1 MRFATRLFSL
11 LCIAFPVLA
20 AQPQLPAWFPVQG
33 LFTIN
38 PDQLTAEDFGEDS
51 FTLAGGK
58 AVDVKG
64 HHWAT
69 SLYPVPAD
77 GPWNGQEAWS
87 KLKPA
92 LEKQGFKV
100 VYLET
105 QDGSVRATF
114 ARGAEQPTYVGV
126 ALTADDGYSNS
137 VAIVEPA
144 ASARQLT
151 LVPPAA
157 APEKFGDKDGFP
169 YLAPLAGAQLLNTRT
184 DDGPLDVT
192 TSADPEPHLVG
203 SGTVAKMYEGP
214 SGLSDLDFTRTY
226 TSALTAAGW
235 SVSPSQGGEVLAHY
249 ARNGRDV
256 WTRIY
261 RESAERWNIVVADVG
276 TGLRA
281 ALEHECRVPLYG
293 VTFDFNKATL
303 RSDAESTLQQLLTAL
318 QASSLN
324 VEIGGHTDNV
334 GKPDYN
340 LQLSQA
346 RADAVKTWLA
356 AHGVAAQRLT
366 TRGYG
371 DGFPVAPNTS
381 DLDRA
386 KNRRVELK
394 KAGCQ

>member
-1 MRFATRLFSL
+1 MRLATRLISL
-11 LCIAFPVLA
+11 WCVAFPLLA
-20 AQPQLPAWFPVQG
+20 AEPQLPAWFPVQG

-38 PDQLTAEDFGEDS
+38 PDQLTAEDFGEDT
-51 FTLAGGK
+51 FMLAGGK
-58 AVDVKG
+58 TVDLKG

-69 SLYPVPAD
+69 SLYPIPAD
-77 GPWNGQEAWS
+77 GTWNGQAAWG

-105 QDGSVRATF
+105 QDGGTRATL
-114 ARGAEQPTYVGV
+114 ARGADPPTYVGV
-126 ALTADDGYSNS
+126 TLTADDGYSNS

-144 ASARQLT
+144 ASTRQLN
-151 LVPPAA
+151 LMPPAA
-157 APEKFGDKDGFP
+157 TPEKFGDKDAFP
-169 YLAPLAGAQLLNTRT
+169 YLSPFAGAQLLNTRT

-203 SGTVAKMYEGP
+203 SGTVSKMYEGP
-214 SGLSDLDFTRTY
+214 LGLSDLEFTKTY

-235 SVSPSQGGEVLAHY
+235 SVSPSQGSEVLAHY
-249 ARNGRDV
+249 ARNGRDI

-261 RESAERWNIVVADVG
+261 RESAERWDIVVADVG

-281 ALEHECRVPLYG
+281 ALEHECRVPVYG

-303 RSDAESTLQQLLTAL
+303 RPDAESTLQQVLAAL
-318 QASSLN
+318 QASSVN

-346 RADAVKTWLA
+346 RADAVTTWLT
-356 AHGVAAQRLT
+356 AHGMAAQRLT
-366 TRGYG
+366 THGYG
-371 DGFPVAPNTS
+371 DGVPVAPNTS

-394 KAGCQ
+394 KTGCQ